1 MSRLSRTLVP
11 SLLCTFLAVGCAQER
26 KTDAVERRF
35 AALGEDPTLPE
46 ASRAVA
52 THTAFREW
60 VDTFKQTPAPVP
72 QRLIDDGVALSQQ
85 RRAHLAGLMLTEP
98 ELALSMAL
106 SIAERRMLPAAVAA
120 NVEQWRDGRGMLHVV
135 GAVGDEDGALT
146 AKPTEKFITF
156 NGRDSVLR
164 VGVYGARQGLKT
176 RDDLRIHG
184 IELDGVFALYEFPVR
199 RLKPEDVNFFDYVP
213 GSPCPT
219 SRKASTASEVVHDGD
234 QAIGFCQPLHA
245 DELAQA
251 LADQEAGAIAADG
264 ETAES
269 PWTEGPKTVLF
280 MRVDFSD
287 RPGDPL
293 SLASAQTLINTNV
306 NNFFTSQSF
315 NKTQLT
321 GVFPPT
327 LRLPQPAEWYRDAGN
342 YFQVLSDARIAARDA
357 GFDPNNYS
365 LDIVAHPNMFSGWAG
380 RGYVGSKGTWL
391 NGNFGQGVTSHEL
404 GHNYGVWHA
413 NFWNAGESIIGAGSQ
428 QEYGNPFDVMGSSGA
443 SHFNVWFKRGFDWTT
458 ANQVNTVTTSG
469 TYRLYP
475 LEVATPD
482 GGMQALKVA
491 RNDTQSRDYWLE
503 FRQLFTSNPS
513 LMNGASFNFGFPS
526 SGTQCP
532 TNPPT
537 GCGSHLLDMT
547 PGGNTSNSPL
557 VIGRTFSDW
566 PANVHFTPIGK
577 GGTTPES
584 LDVVVNF
591 GPYPSNLAPTVSV
604 AASMTT
610 VPSNTA
616 VTFTA
621 TATDPNGDP
630 LAYAWDFDD
639 GSFSINNQPMQT
651 KTLTGNRVHQI
662 RCTVSD
668 MKGGTATAAI
678 FVTVGTPTTFTL
690 SGSVV
695 MADAGVEGA
704 RITDGTR
711 TTFSLSDGTWA
722 LTNVPASDAGYTL
735 NAAKFDLAMARGFS
749 APLQVSGNLTGLT
762 FNASTKPGYNLVGR
776 VTAGGTGVVG
786 VIVSDGTR
794 TATTNANGDFTI
806 TAVPN
811 GRYTVTATKAGWAF
825 ALSGM
830 RNPVEVLGGNVTGI
844 NFFAQG
850 QSINGTLPSTI
861 ATAPVVTD
869 GYRTATATRGVA
881 TQPWSY
887 FLQGVPNGTWNLTAT
902 SPGVTL
908 VPQNFTNP
916 VTVAGMFLGNQNFQV
931 ASATTTYQITGTA
944 RTGTTPLPGVLVSD
958 GTRSSTTDSLGRYV
972 LTGVP
977 AGTYTLTP
985 TRAGYTF
992 GPATRMAT
1000 VTTANLTGIDFD
1012 TTTVNAPP
1020 TIVMAPT
1027 ASQNPTTNATVTLS
1041 VLGADDGGETNLTYA
1056 WTVVGSYPATFS
1068 ANNSNAAKSTTVT
1081 FTGAGA
1087 HTFEVTVSDAGGL
1100 SVRAQLIVTVT
1111 QVGTA
1116 MLVTPATAAVTTL
1129 GTQFFSAQGR
1139 DQFNRFMFLGSA
1151 AWAVSGGGTIA
1162 TNGQFTAGATPGG
1175 PFTVTATAGGFTG
1188 MATLTVVG
1196 SGAPTITQAARAT
1209 PSLVTGTSTVLS
1221 VRATDDAG
1229 EAGLTYSWTA
1239 NIAPGTVTFTQNG
1252 NNAAKDTTVNFTQS
1266 GTYEFI
1272 VTVTDG
1278 AGNMVT
1284 SVVTV
1289 TVQAVPTT
1297 IVLQPM
1303 TASVPVMD
1311 TQQFDGVVNDQFAD
1325 ALSIQP
1331 PLTWAVS
1338 GGGSIDTNGLF
1349 TAGAVVG
1356 GPHTVTVTAGAASAT
1371 GSVTVTAIPDP
1382 TPPVVALTAPMNN
1395 ARVSGQVMLVAQAT
1409 DNVGVVRVEF
1419 FEGTTKLG
1427 EATTMPWQLQ
1437 VDTAAWSNGTKS
1449 LTARAHDAAGNSTTS
1464 AIVFVIIGM
1473 TTDTT
1478 PPTVSVTLPSAG
1490 AMTGLSVMFVATA
1503 NDDVGVG
1510 RVEFELDG
1518 AMADVDTTSPYA
1530 AQVSVSAGTHSIV
1543 AIAYDTSGNS
1553 TRSAAVSFTAVD
1565 PNADAGQPE
1574 VDAGATTDAG
1584 SVVDSGVVT
1593 PDAGVVADAG
1603 TTVSDAG
1610 TTETDAGTTTETD
1623 AGTITQGREGLQEL
1637 VIGGCGCNGAGAAPF
1652 SLLGFVL
1659 LVLRARRRS
1668 I

>member
-11 SLLCTFLAVGCAQER
+11 SVLCTFLVVGCAQER
-26 KTDAVERRF
+26 KADAVERRF

-52 THTAFREW
+52 THTAFRRW
-60 VDTFKQTPAPVP
+60 LDTFKQTPAPVP
-72 QRLIDDGVALSQQ
+72 QRLIDDGVTLSQQ
-85 RRAHLAGLMLTEP
+85 RRHHLAGLMLTEP

-135 GAVGDEDGALT
+135 GAVGDEDGALS

-156 NGRDSVLR
+156 NGRDAVLR
-164 VGVYGARQGLKT
+164 AGVYGARQGLKT
-176 RDDLRIHG
+176 RDELRLHG

-219 SRKASTASEVVHDGD
+219 SRKASTANEVVHDGD

-251 LADQEAGAIAADG
+251 LANEEAEG
-264 ETAES
+264 ETAAS
-269 PWTEGPKTVLF
+269 SWTEGPKTVLF
-280 MRVDFSD
+280 MRVDFDD
-287 RPGDPL
+287 RVGDPL
-293 SLASAQTLINTNV
+293 SLASSQALINTQV
-306 NNFFTSQSF
+306 NGFFTSMSF
-315 NKTQLT
+315 NKTQLS

-327 LRLPQPAEWYRDAGN
+327 LRMPQPSGWYRDAGN
-342 YFQVLSDARIAARDA
+342 YFQLLADARVASRDA
-357 GFDPNNYS
+357 GYDPNNYS
-365 LDIVAHPNMFSGWAG
+365 LDIVAHPNLFSGWSG

-391 NGNFGQGVTSHEL
+391 NGSFGQGVASHEL

-413 NFWNAGESIIGAGSQ
+413 NFWNAGDSIIGAGSQ
-428 QEYGNPFDVMGSSGA
+428 QEYGNPFDVMGNSGA
-443 SHFNVWFKRGFDWTT
+443 SHFNVWFKRTFDWTT
-458 ANQVNTVTTSG
+458 ASQVNTVTTSG

-503 FRQLFTSNPS
+503 FRQLLTTNPS
-513 LMNGASFNFGFPS
+513 MMNGASFNFGFPS

-547 PGGNTSNSPL
+547 PGGNTSNSAL

-566 PANVHFTPIGK
+566 PANVHFTTIGK

-584 LDVVVNF
+584 LDVVINF
-591 GPYPSNLAPTVSV
+591 GPYPSNQGPTVSV

-621 TATDPNGDP
+621 TASDPNGDT

-639 GSFSINNQPMQT
+639 GTFSVDNRPMQT

-695 MADAGVEGA
+695 LADAGVEGA

-722 LTNVPASDAGYTL
+722 LTNVPASDAGYTI
-735 NAAKFDLAMARGFS
+735 NAAKFDLAMARGFA
-749 APLQVSGNLTGLT
+749 APLPVAGNLTGLT
-762 FNASTKPGYNLVGR
+762 FTASTKPGYSLGGR
-776 VTAGGTGVVG
+776 VTAGGTGVAG
-786 VIVSDGTR
+786 VVVSDGTR
-794 TATTNANGDFTI
+794 TATTNTNGDFTI

-825 ALSGM
+825 ALSGV

-850 QSINGTLPSTI
+850 QTISGSLPSTI
-861 ATAPVVTD
+861 TTAPVITD
-869 GYRTATATRGVA
+869 GYRTATATRGA
-881 TQPWSY
+881 MTQPWY
-887 FLQGVPNGTWNLTAT
+887 YYLQGVPNGTWNITAT

-908 VPQNFTNP
+908 EPQNFTNP
-916 VTVAGMFLGNQNFQV
+916 VTVSGTSLNNQNFQV
-931 ASATTTYQITGTA
+931 AGTTTAFQISGTA

-972 LTGVP
+972 LTNVP
-977 AGTYTLTP
+977 PGTYTLTP

-1000 VTTANLTGIDFD
+1000 VTSANVTGIDFD

-1020 TIVMAPT
+1020 TIVMAPS
-1027 ASQNPTTNATVTLS
+1027 ASQNPTTNANITLS
-1041 VLGADDGGETNLTYA
+1041 VLGADDGGEANLTYG
-1056 WTVVGSYPATFS
+1056 WSVTGSWPSTFS
-1068 ANNSNAAKSTTVT
+1068 VNNTNGAKSTTVT
-1081 FTGAGA
+1081 FTGSGTY
-1087 HTFEVTVSDAGGL
+1087 TFEVTVTDAGGL
-1100 SVRAQLIVTVT
+1100 SVRANVIVTVT
-1111 QVGTA
+1111 QVGA
-1116 MLVTPATAAVTTL
+1116 GMMVSPATAAVTTG

-1139 DQFNRFMFLGSA
+1139 DQFGRFMFLGSA
-1151 AWAVSGGGTIA
+1151 TWGVSGGGTIA
-1162 TNGQFTAGATPGG
+1162 TNGQFTAGPTPGG

-1229 EAGLTYSWTA
+1229 EPGLTYSWTA
-1239 NIAPGTVTFTQNG
+1239 SIAPGTVTFTQNG
-1252 NNAAKDTTVNFTQS
+1252 NNAAKDTTVNFTQA

-1289 TVQAVPTT
+1289 TVQSVPTT
-1297 IVLQPM
+1297 ITLQPT
-1303 TASVPVMD
+1303 TASVAVMG
-1311 TQQFDGVVNDQFAD
+1311 TQQFDGVVNDQFGD

-1331 PLTWAVS
+1331 PLTWAVA
-1338 GGGSIDTNGLF
+1338 GGGTIDLNGLF
-1349 TAGAVVG
+1349 TAGTVVG

-1382 TPPVVALTAPMNN
+1382 TPPTVSLTAPANN
-1395 ARVSGQVMLVAQAT
+1395 ARVSGQVMLVAQAS

-1419 FEGTTKLG
+1419 FEGTTRLG
-1427 EATTMPWQLQ
+1427 EATAMPWQLQ
-1437 VDTAAWSNGTKS
+1437 VDTTAWSNGTKS

-1464 AIVFVIIGM
+1464 GIVFVIIGM
-1473 TTDTT
+1473 TSDTT
-1478 PPTVSVTLPSAG
+1478 PPTVAVTLPSVG

-1503 NDDVGVG
+1503 SDDVAVG

-1530 AQVSVSAGTHSIV
+1530 AQVPVSAGPHAIV

-1553 TRSAAVSFTAVD
+1553 TRSTAVSFTAVD

-1574 VDAGATTDAG
+1574 VDAGTTTMDAG
-1584 SVVDSGVVT
+1584 SAVDSGVVA
-1593 PDAGVVADAG
+1593 PDAGG
-1603 TTVSDAG
+1603 MT
-1610 TTETDAGTTTETD
+1610 TDAGTTSADAGTAEQTD
-1623 AGTITQGREGLQEL
+1623 AGVTAGREGLQEL